1 MSPTQLLAAFIVESG
16 ASAPIA
22 ALLATV
28 GLLCVLALAA
38 IGFVAY
44 KEGWKRPVIEQP
56 TARPQAARHRQR

>member
-56 TARPQAARHRQR
+56 TARPQATRHRQR